1 MSFEVEI
8 ISGEALHGR
17 LCNHVWRGRVL
28 LQTRAGLEVLKSAR
42 RRYHRGACGMCEYEF
57 DLLRLYK
64 DPTSAQRAGMF
75 DHRCREEGFF
85 VVRASE
91 RCLHPSVGLRGRRTV
106 DPVKQNHASIDVQD
120 TLMKTPLARVVGLIL
135 QLRYQRHLVY
145 EHLSNYS
152 VCPLRSTCPP
162 SPQMRVAHLRR

>member
-1 MSFEVEI
+1 M
-8 ISGEALHGR
+8 SGEAPHGQ

-28 LQTRAGLEVLKSAR
+28 LQTRAGSEALKSAR

-57 DLLRLYK
+57 DLLRLYN

-85 VVRASE
+85 VVRASA
-91 RCLHPSVGLRGRRTV
+91 RCIPALGRRTV

-120 TLMKTPLARVVGLIL
+120 TLMKTPLARVVGLVL

-145 EHLSNYS
+145 ENLSNYS

-162 SPQMRVAHLRR
+162 SPQIRVAHLRR